1 MTDQLKRQ
9 FGGKQEGAG
18 RKKLPPEKVPTRRV
32 LYLPP
37 DLDGK
42 LRDAVGDRRGAVTG
56 EIARIVRLY
65 FDTPQIIE

>member
-1 MTDQLKRQ
+1 MAEQPKRK

-18 RKKLPPEKVPTRRV
+18 RKKLPPEKVPSRRV

-37 DLDGK
+37 DLDCK
-42 LRDAVGDRRGAVTG
+42 LIDTVGDGRGAVTG